1 MGGSSTWQREQA
13 VQSSMASTARMV
25 PKPTSHSS
33 ITGSR
38 SCSHS
43 NVVGGWSLL
52 HKLGAEMVLADDV
65 AVRLRLLRNTLMHG
79 ACVPGR
85 RHAIGCGTLAHETCP
100 ERDSR
105 ASPKVNVLSAFHMNH
120 SWNYPFTVWLL
131 RGSTSGAC

>member
-1 MGGSSTWQREQA
+1 MGWSSTWQREQA

-33 ITGSR
+33 IIGSR
-38 SCSHS
+38 SCSYS
-43 NVVGGWSLL
+43 NVAGGWSLL
-52 HKLGAEMVLADDV
+52 RTSGAEMVLADDL
-65 AVRLRLLRNTLMHG
+65 AVQLRLLRNTLMHG

-105 ASPKVNVLSAFHMNH
+105 ASPKVNALSAFHTYY
-120 SWNYPFTVWLL
+120 SWNYPVYAT
-131 RGSTSGAC
+131 C

>member
-1 MGGSSTWQREQA
+1 
-13 VQSSMASTARMV
+13 MASTARMV

-38 SCSHS
+38 SCSQS

-85 RHAIGCGTLAHETCP
+85 RHAIGCGTLAHEPCP

-105 ASPKVNVLSAFHMNH
+105 ASPKVNVFVRVLYVLHVELPVRTLEFR
-120 SWNYPFTVWLL
+120 VE
-131 RGSTSGAC
+131 